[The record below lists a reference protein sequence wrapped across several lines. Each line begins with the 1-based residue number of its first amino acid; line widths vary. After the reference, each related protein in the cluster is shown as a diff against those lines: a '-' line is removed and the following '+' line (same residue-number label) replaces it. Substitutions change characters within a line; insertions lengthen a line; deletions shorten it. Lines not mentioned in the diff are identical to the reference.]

1 MNKKYILNGLSVDL
15 FIHEDIASVL
25 NLTNEKMIKK
35 SLSEFFE
42 PTVPQHVSDCAR
54 IMKSVYMKEQNLAY
68 HKVKRT
74 LVKGFGT
81 RLKLKPRLF
90 QSKLYG
96 IRSNL
101 SDPTISSSQYDTLIS
116 VFQDYSKEDVLNI
129 EFQNPCFFKTRKELL
144 SQTHFDIIDI
154 NQSNQNPAIGAPT
167 YIQTIV
173 RPSSYKMKRPFTI
186 FLDSSCQ
193 ISKKISL
200 LNYLKD

>member
-1 MNKKYILNGLSVDL
+1 MV
-15 FIHEDIASVL
+15 
-25 NLTNEKMIKK
+25 KK

-42 PTVPQHVSDCAR
+42 SNIPQHVSECAR
-54 IMKSVYMKEQNLAY
+54 IMKSVYMKEQYLAY

-74 LVKGFGT
+74 IVKNFGVK
-81 RLKLKPRLF
+81 LKLKPRLF
-90 QSKLYG
+90 HSKLYA

-116 VFQDYSKEDVLNI
+116 VFQDYSKQDVLNI

-144 SQTHFDIIDI
+144 SRTHFDIIDI

-173 RPSSYKMKRPFTI
+173 IPSLMQPN
-186 FLDSSCQ
+186 L
-193 ISKKISL
+193 
-200 LNYLKD
+200 